1 MTRPVSLHPGLV
13 IMGRLWLGIAA
24 LFRVWFN
31 GDAAQRVR
39 TALEAPKAPE
49 PAPVAPPPKPIEPP
63 KPVAPPKPKRSE
75 ALTLLAT
82 LQREARLIDFL
93 KESLDGYSDAQVG
106 GAVRNIHRDCG
117 SVLERLFAMRP
128 VLDQPEGASVSV
140 PEKADAGRYRL
151 TGRVTDA
158 PHGAGTLVHHGWE
171 ATQCEIPQWTGSDA
185 SARIIAPAEV
195 ELK

>member
-1 MTRPVSLHPGLV
+1 
-13 IMGRLWLGIAA
+13 MGRFWLGIAA

-31 GDAAQRVR
+31 GEVAQRVR
-39 TALEAPKAPE
+39 TALEAPKVPE
-49 PAPVAPPPKPIEPP
+49 PAAVAPPPKPVELP

-93 KESLDGYSDAQVG
+93 KESLDSYSDAQVG

-117 SVLERLFAMRP
+117 TVLERLFAMRP
-128 VLDQPEGASVSV
+128 VLDQAEGATVTV

-195 ELK
+195 ELR